1 MSAATTRERIAQCCK
16 RLRLRKLTD
25 NLALVDESDPE
36 QYVLRLL
43 EMEVAHRDRVRV
55 DRAIKTA
62 GFYALKSLEDFRF
75 DEVTLPAALTPEAL
89 ASLQFIEDRE
99 NLILYGNVG
108 TGKTHLATALGIEA
122 CKAGRRVAFYRTA
135 ALVNTLIR
143 LNEGGELDAFL
154 KRIEKLDLLICDEW
168 GYVPVDRD
176 GAQLLFQVVS
186 ACYEKRSLILTT
198 NLEFS
203 KWATIFVDE
212 TMTTAIIDRLVH
224 HSHLL
229 IFDGESHRVKHSLMR
244 H

>member
-1 MSAATTRERIAQCCK
+1 MNAVRDEIASCCK
-16 RLRLRKLTD
+16 TLRLRRLTD
-25 NLALVDESDPE
+25 HIDEVATTDRE
-36 QYVLRLL
+36 EFLL
-43 EMEVAHRDRVRV
+43 ELLRREVQHRETSRIDRSIRN
-55 DRAIKTA
+55 A
-62 GFYALKSLEDFRF
+62 GFYTLKHLSDFSF
-75 DEVTLPAALTPEAL
+75 DEVTLPAAVTVEQLS
-89 ASLQFIEDRE
+89 SLQFLADRQ

-122 CKAGRRVAFYRTA
+122 CKRNYRVDFWRTA
-135 ALVNTLIR
+135 ALVNHLTR
-143 LNEGGELDAFL
+143 LHEGGELQGFL
-154 KRIEKLDLLICDEW
+154 KKIEKLDLLICDEW
-168 GYVPVDRD
+168 GYVPVHRA
-176 GAQLLFQVVS
+176 GAQLLFQVIS

-203 KWATIFVDE
+203 RWVNIFLDE